1 MPQDA
6 FTIKYITEEL
16 REYLIGGKISKITQ
30 PDKDTVTFIIYTKK
44 HSVKLDV
51 CLSAKHCRVSLTDN
65 DFPAPKSAPN
75 FCMLLRKHLQN
86 AEITDISQPDFERII
101 VFDFDCT
108 SEFELT
114 KMRLYCE
121 IMGKYSNLILT
132 QGGVIVGALK
142 SNFLSD
148 TTKRLTFTGV
158 NYTPPEPQDKLN
170 PNDKEA
176 VSAEI
181 CNSSDKMRFLADRV
195 KGISYST
202 AVEMVEFFGE
212 EITAQNVYDYVN
224 GGEKSP
230 SVQLFNGEM
239 KDFCVKSTKVDVKKF
254 DTVLDAQKYFYD
266 NVLSKQ
272 AFDDYR
278 RKLLAILASELKK
291 CRKRLAVIEQKLLET
306 SDAEEV
312 KLKGE
317 LITSNIYNLKQGM
330 DSFEAV
336 NYYDEQCG
344 KIKITLDKTLSPS
357 KNAQKYY
364 KRYAKLKRTI
374 LSVSEQKSKESV
386 NLDYLESISSHLNL
400 ADKIQDLKEIEE
412 ELVSINLMPKVKTQK
427 AKPVLT
433 PFREYKFMG
442 FKIISGRNNLQNDR
456 LLKELS
462 SEDVWLHTHSY
473 HSSHVGILSDG
484 KIVPDEVILC
494 AAEICAYYSDGRHG
508 NKIPVDYTKKKFV
521 KKPKGRAAGFV
532 NYTDYSTLLCDPN
545 VHEELKE
552 IK

>member
-6 FTIKYITEEL
+6 FTIKYLTEEL
-16 REYLIGGKISKITQ
+16 RENLIGGKISKITQ
-30 PDKDTVTFIIYTKK
+30 PDRDTVTFIIYTKK
-44 HSVKLDV
+44 HSVKLDI

-65 DFPAPKSAPN
+65 DLAAPKSAPN

-101 VFDFDCT
+101 VIDFDCT

-170 PNDKEA
+170 PSDIEA
-176 VSAEI
+176 ISAEI
-181 CNSSDKMRFLADRV
+181 CNFDDKIRFIADRV

-212 EITAQNVYDYVN
+212 EITAQNVFDYVY
-224 GGEKSP
+224 GGEKAP
-230 SVQLFNGEM
+230 CVQYVNGEM
-239 KDFCVKSTKVDVKKF
+239 KDFCVKSTKTNVKKF
-254 DTVLDAQKYFYD
+254 DTVFDAQKYFYD
-266 NVLSKQ
+266 TVLSKQ

-278 RKLLAILASELKK
+278 RRLLAILSSELKK
-291 CRKRLAVIEQKLLET
+291 CRKRLAVIEQKLLDA

-344 KIKITLDKTLSPS
+344 KIKIALDKTLSPS

-374 LSVSEQKSKESV
+374 LSVSEQKIKESV

-412 ELVSINLMPKVKTQK
+412 ELVSIGLMPKVKTQK
-427 AKPVLT
+427 AKPVIT
-433 PFREYKFMG
+433 PFREYQFMG

-462 SEDVWLHTHSY
+462 AEDVWLHTHSY

-484 KIVPDEVILC
+484 KPVPDEVILC
-494 AAEICAYYSDGRHG
+494 AAEICAYYSDGRQG

-532 NYTDYSTLLCDPN
+532 NYTDYSTVLCDPN
-545 VHEELKE
+545 VHEELKGD
-552 IK
+552 